1 MFEKNELVFCNSNG
15 NHDDLEIN
23 TQQYVCIICENA
35 EGPILD
41 LSVFTIEEANH
52 LKNIDEI
59 FSERQRWQEGL
70 SDDQYS
76 WLFSSDNPN
85 KPANVLYNKQ
95 IYWLDYRL
103 KTYFGYNFRDIFLSD
118 LDTFGDFVK
127 LTNSE
132 ILDKHRI
139 LMNKYGKKNVSTDK
153 LRKWFINNLDMIE
166 SQYNSVK

>member
-1 MFEKNELVFCNSNG
+1 MFEKNELATYNG
-15 NHDDLEIN
+15 DNDVEIPP
-23 TQQYVCIICENA
+23 QQYVCIICENA

-41 LSVFTIEEANH
+41 LSVFTLEEANY

-59 FSERQRWQEGL
+59 FHERQILQEGL
-70 SDDQYS
+70 SDDQFS
-76 WLFSSDNPN
+76 WLFSSDNPT

-103 KTYFGYNFRDIFLSD
+103 KTYYGYNFRDIFLSD
-118 LDTFGDFVK
+118 LDAFGDFMK
-127 LTNSE
+127 LTKPE

-139 LMNKYGKKNVSTDK
+139 LMVKYGKKNVSTDK

-166 SQYNSVK
+166 SPYNSVK